1 MSLIP
6 VLTAAGTG
14 LLAGPWL
21 RGLIFAHSV
30 ASGQPP
36 RASCP
41 GCGTAVVWERWRALV
56 AVAPLRGR
64 CPACATRIGPPAGPV
79 ELIAAAVL
87 AVLAGCA
94 PSAWVL
100 AAWGWAALL
109 GIALAWIDTAMFRL
123 PDTLT
128 IAATA
133 GVLALL
139 SIAAAATDQP
149 HPLIRA
155 LTGAVALGLLYLIA
169 VLAPGGGMGRGDA
182 QLAVVIGACLGWRSL
197 GAVADATRDTILLAA
212 GYVLIMLALRRLRRH
227 DPVAYGV
234 FILLGALLA
243 VATDVVVVGSHG

>member
-1 MSLIP
+1 MPLTA

-21 RGLIFAHSV
+21 RGLVFAHSV
-30 ASGQPP
+30 PPGQPP
-36 RASCP
+36 RGWCPSCHTP
-41 GCGTAVVWERWRALV
+41 VVATRWRALL
-56 AVAPLRGR
+56 AVAPVRGR
-64 CPACATRIGPPAGPV
+64 CPTCTTRIGPPPGVV
-79 ELIAAAVL
+79 EGLAAAVL
-87 AVLAGCA
+87 AVLAASA

-109 GIALAWIDTAMFRL
+109 GIALAFIDTAMFRL

-128 IAATA
+128 TAATA
-133 GVLALL
+133 GVLVLL
-139 SIAAAATDQP
+139 GVAAATTGQP

-155 LTGAVALGLLYLIA
+155 VVAALVLGLLYLIA

-182 QLAVVIGACLGWRSL
+182 YLAVAVGACLGWRGL
-197 GAVADATRDTILLAA
+197 GTVADATRDTILLAA
-212 GYVLIMLALRRLRRH
+212 GYVLIMLAVRRIRRR

-243 VATDVVVVGSHG
+243 VATDPQTGG